1 MLFSSPLIR
10 RDASSS
16 SSSSFSS
23 FSSSSPSLINCR
35 EGETQLKE
43 AEPDQTRDAF
53 TTSSEAQTLGNASP
67 TVGYEQELQLNQ
79 MNLTSSNVEG
89 ILSIE
94 FRELKP
100 NRTTYVAASYVKF
113 LEAAGARVVPVR
125 LNLPL
130 EEYQRLFKSINGYQ
144 RVAWIFYE
152 LALEANERGDYFP
165 LWGTCLGFEL
175 LLYMASERTKLSP
188 TNASGVT
195 LPMSFTKEAKG
206 SRMFRGFPTRLL
218 KDMASESVTQH
229 SHKWGL
235 KVSNH
240 KNNKALKKFFKVLST
255 NTDGRI
261 TFVSTVEAYHFPFY
275 GTQWHPE
282 KNAFEWRSRPIPHSP
297 SKKEEQK
304 ALIYNYKPV
313 RGTAESPFEQLYIF
327 RL

>member
-1 MLFSSPLIR
+1 MPI
-10 RDASSS
+10 
-16 SSSSFSS
+16 
-23 FSSSSPSLINCR
+23 I
-35 EGETQLKE
+35 
-43 AEPDQTRDAF
+43 
-53 TTSSEAQTLGNASP
+53 
-67 TVGYEQELQLNQ
+67 
-79 MNLTSSNVEG
+79 G
-89 ILSIE
+89 ILTLE
-94 FRELKP
+94 FRDYKS
-100 NRTTYVAASYVKF
+100 NQTTYVAASYVKF

-130 EEYQRLFKSINGYQ
+130 EEYQRLFKSINGIVIPGGTASIVSSSYQ
-144 RVAWIFYE
+144 RAARIFYE
-152 LALEANERGDYFP
+152 LALEANKRGDYFP

-175 LLYMASERTKLSP
+175 LLYLTSEKTRLSL
-188 TNASGVT
+188 TNTSGVT
-195 LPMSFTKEAKG
+195 LPMRFTKEAKG

-261 TFVSTVEAYHFPFY
+261 TFVSTVEAYRFPFY

-297 SKKEEQK
+297 LAIKSAFYIADFFVNEARKSFHSFRSEKEERK
-304 ALIYNYKPV
+304 ALIYNYNPV
-313 RGTAESPFEQLYIF
+313 LGTAASPFEQLYIF
-327 RL
+327 RF